1 MRALTI
7 KTPEKKTKMRQQLT
21 LITINIERGKKK
33 NIKERVAKINVASLF
48 LFLLCPLFFFFR
60 LNH

>member
-1 MRALTI
+1 MAWEEKQTKKIEQGLTRVVAVVVVVRALTI

-33 NIKERVAKINVASLF
+33 RI
-48 LFLLCPLFFFFR
+48 
-60 LNH
+60 

>member
-33 NIKERVAKINVASLF
+33 KEYKGKGLQK
-48 LFLLCPLFFFFR
+48 
-60 LNH
+60 